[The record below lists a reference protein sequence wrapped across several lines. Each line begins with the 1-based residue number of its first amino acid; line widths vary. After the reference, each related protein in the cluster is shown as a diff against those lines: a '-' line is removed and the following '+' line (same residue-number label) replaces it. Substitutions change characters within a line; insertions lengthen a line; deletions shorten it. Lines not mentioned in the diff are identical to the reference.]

1 VTTRPPAPG
10 RLGVPP
16 KLLWHQPRRRSS
28 PCRAPDWNRVLCNCR
43 GPCSA
48 LLAVGRRQPSAPCRP
63 PTAGDSVERVPA
75 MLRRVTDHAEGLEL
89 VALLRMLERLAGSS
103 RAGPCPPEGAA
114 RCTPSGLSLA
124 LGGSLPPLPLALPAL
139 LLFCSS
145 AGERRDRRVS
155 AAARRPARAAGRIL
169 DSYTGQFGSAAHP
182 GRRCQASGGRRP
194 CLTSASSAFI
204 WAVSALEPGAPHLAA
219 RAATAGAG
227 PGCAAAA
234 VTEAPGAC
242 AIKFSGSASIERR
255 QIAGSRV
262 RRPYG
267 GQGPLAQG
275 ASLRACR
282 ARFGAA
288 GATRA
293 SRASPAGS
301 TSWTSS
307 RSQPSA
313 PLNREPRA
321 SRPPPGRPSCA
332 ATLPLA

>member
-1 VTTRPPAPG
+1 MPLRFRNRSSPRHPPSTPIFQAAPSNQLPLVTCNVHSMAGAEMNSAMGSRLPTATSPELCRVGRASSEDESATRGRPRDGSGEAGASRVRYAPLLSPQGRHYWHGAGSNAAAGTRVRGGPVVGRVAGVTAALRPGSGGQIVQGWVTTRPPAPG

-139 LLFCSS
+139 PFLVHL
-145 AGERRDRRVS
+145 RVS
-155 AAARRPARAAGRIL
+155 GGTGASAPQPAARPAQRAGSLIHIQINSAVRPTRA
-169 DSYTGQFGSAAHP
+169 D
-182 GRRCQASGGRRP
+182 
-194 CLTSASSAFI
+194 
-204 WAVSALEPGAPHLAA
+204 AA
-219 RAATAGAG
+219 RHQM
-227 PGCAAAA
+227 
-234 VTEAPGAC
+234 
-242 AIKFSGSASIERR
+242 S
-255 QIAGSRV
+255 
-262 RRPYG
+262 
-267 GQGPLAQG
+267 
-275 ASLRACR
+275 
-282 ARFGAA
+282 
-288 GATRA
+288 
-293 SRASPAGS
+293 
-301 TSWTSS
+301 
-307 RSQPSA
+307 
-313 PLNREPRA
+313 
-321 SRPPPGRPSCA
+321 
-332 ATLPLA
+332 